1 MPTSRTLPA
10 ALLLI
15 VLVTGCVQSNSEEE
29 TGQFYELSGIVTD
42 HEYDMPLVGANVE
55 LLDSEIG
62 AVTGPDGR
70 YLIRSVPAG
79 SYTLRISHGGKFV
92 RTEEIEIPGN
102 NAALMSKRSVEEHM
116 RRGLGSGGSRPG
128 AESPSDASTDEEVFV
143 VVEQMPELIG
153 GLASLQREI
162 TYPTIAKK
170 AGIEGRVIV
179 QFVVDEEGRPTDPV
193 VVRGIGAGCD
203 EEAVRAAM
211 TTRFEPGRQRGKAVK
226 VKMTLPVTFKL
237 S

>member
-1 MPTSRTLPA
+1 MPIARTLSTA
-10 ALLLI
+10 LVFLLLMS
-15 VLVTGCVQSNSEEE
+15 GCAQSNSQEEPKE
-29 TGQFYELSGIVTD
+29 FYELSGIVTD
-42 HEYDMPLVGANVE
+42 HDLDMPLVGANVE
-55 LLDSEIG
+55 LLDTGIG
-62 AVTGPDGR
+62 AATGPDGR

-79 SYTLRISHGGKFV
+79 SYTLRITHGGKFV
-92 RTEEIEIPGN
+92 RTEKIEIPGKN
-102 NAALMSKRSVEEHM
+102 QGYISSQSADRPEATSMRNAS
-116 RRGLGSGGSRPG
+116 
-128 AESPSDASTDEEVFV
+128 SDEQVFV

-153 GLASLQREI
+153 GLESLQREI
-162 TYPTIAKK
+162 QYPAIAAK

-179 QFVVDEEGRPTDPV
+179 QFIVDEEGRPTKPM

-226 VKMTLPVTFKL
+226 VQMSLPVTFKL